1 MMHTNIRTYH
11 MHVTHITDLFVH
23 ENIEDENIEDEND
36 EDFIDNGTAT
46 LQEQLNAMQARSPLS
61 LKRLEHG
68 IGRYN
73 DTEDQGMVSD
83 DDED

>member
-1 MMHTNIRTYH
+1 MHI
-11 MHVTHITDLFVH
+11 THITDLSVDENIEN
-23 ENIEDENIEDEND
+23 ENIEDEIN
-36 EDFIDNGTAT
+36 EDFVDNGTAT

-73 DTEDQGMVSD
+73 DTMVSD

>member
-11 MHVTHITDLFVH
+11 MHITHITDLSVDDNIES
-23 ENIEDENIEDEND
+23 ENIEDEVN
-36 EDFIDNGTAT
+36 EDFVDNGTAT

-73 DTEDQGMVSD
+73 DTMVSD